1 MFSLML
7 EDLTLFPHLLAELTI
22 FSSHSPKFPTSPHN
36 IIALQWKP
44 GEGCYPPNLEQ
55 ISG

>member
-7 EDLTLFPHLLAELTI
+7 EDFTLFPHSLVELTI
-22 FSSHSPKFPTSPHN
+22 FSSYSPKFPTSPHH

-44 GEGCYPPNLEQ
+44 GEGYYPPVL
-55 ISG
+55 

>member
-55 ISG
+55 TSG